1 MRYSR
6 RAFLRAAA
14 ASSTL
19 VALSACAA
27 APAPPKVYRV
37 GWLLLQTQAASKTQ
51 IDAFRGAMRDLGY
64 DEGRNYSFEVQ
75 EADGRT
81 ERLATLAAAM
91 VAQKFDTIVS
101 RDTNALLALKQ
112 ATTSIPIVMDA
123 GSTDPVGDG
132 LVSSFARPGGN
143 ITGTAAKPMN
153 TRRLQLLKQAV
164 PAASR
169 VAYLVDAGL
178 AQGVRAYQ
186 EALSAAPAIGI
197 ELVLLE
203 VRAPED
209 FAAAFATASR
219 ARADAIQLGASG
231 LISNQRT
238 QVLSSIAASRLPSI
252 TGSTREWVDGGALIY
267 YGTDL
272 VDQER
277 LTAKYVDRILKGANP
292 ADLPIDLPTGYE
304 LIINMKTAKTLGL
317 TIPPSVMAQ
326 VTELIGN

>member
-1 MRYSR
+1 MRQSR

-19 VALSACAA
+19 VVLSVCGA
-27 APAPPKVYRV
+27 APAPPKAYRV

-51 IDAFRGAMRDLGY
+51 LDSFRQAMRDLGY
-64 DEGRNYSFEVQ
+64 VEGPNYSFEVQ
-75 EADGRT
+75 EAEGLT
-81 ERLATLAAAM
+81 ERLPTLAAAM
-91 VAQKFDTIVS
+91 VARKFDVIVS
-101 RDTNALLALKQ
+101 RDTNALLALKK

-132 LVSSFARPGGN
+132 LVASFARPGGN
-143 ITGTAAKPMN
+143 ITGTAATSIN

-186 EALSAAPAIGI
+186 DARSAAPALGI
-197 ELVLLE
+197 ELLLLE

-209 FAAAFATASR
+209 FAVAFAAASR
-219 ARADAIQLGASG
+219 AHPDAIQLGASG
-231 LISNQRT
+231 VISNERDRI
-238 QVLSSIAASRLPSI
+238 LEFIAANRLPSI

-267 YGTDL
+267 YGTDV

-277 LTAKYVDRILKGANP
+277 HTAAYVDRILKGAKP
-292 ADLPIDLPTGYE
+292 ADLPIELPTKYD
-304 LIINMKTAKTLGL
+304 LIINLKTAKALGL
-317 TIPPSVMAQ
+317 TIPSSVLAQ
-326 VTELIGN
+326 ATELIQ